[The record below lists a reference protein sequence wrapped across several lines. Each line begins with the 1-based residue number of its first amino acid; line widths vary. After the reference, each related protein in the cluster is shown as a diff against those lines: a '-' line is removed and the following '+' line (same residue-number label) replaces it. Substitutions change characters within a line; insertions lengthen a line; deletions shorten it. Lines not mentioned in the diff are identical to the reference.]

1 LVLDDVTSLQHAAGI
16 RGIVP
21 PFILK
26 SKKLN
31 LKLKFKRSGLKS
43 SFRQGL
49 AKEALARHLY
59 MTHRQS
65 MGPVAGSQQ
74 RHLSPGNQG

>member
-1 LVLDDVTSLQHAAGI
+1 M
-16 RGIVP
+16 VP

-31 LKLKFKRSGLKS
+31 LKLKFKRS
-43 SFRQGL
+43 SFKTSIRQGL
-49 AKEALARHLY
+49 AKEALARNLY

-65 MGPVAGSQQ
+65 MGPPVSSQ
-74 RHLSPGNQG
+74 